1 MEKVRWSDEKF
12 AQERVKTSLEFP
24 QGEEINLIES
34 TEYLQDMPKH
44 RSYPQKLKMAQDKG
58 ITLLQAGMAGD
69 IMTAAIDSKS
79 VSALRKISDELDMPV
94 QVTITGPDSKVQ
106 CELLCASGWTSVAGG
121 GVSYNVPY
129 EGEFTLGQSLKDWQ
143 YCDRLIS
150 FYDECGIRI
159 NRETSVPPSEI
170 LVPPSISGAVSI
182 IEMLMAAGQGVKDI
196 TLAQRQYGS
205 LVQDVAAIMALRE
218 QAEEY
223 LQYFGYKDMIL
234 NTSMHQLKS
243 EFRGEESLNGAGAS
257 YGAMTAALAGADKVV
272 LEWSGA
278 AEAKSLLNMLYGQK
292 LPASKELETEI
303 SIIKAET
310 KCIVSAVIRLGAGDL
325 ESGLIK
331 SFKTGVLDLPSA
343 PSEFCLGEVTTGRDR
358 LGAVRYLDTARVPL
372 SYELK
377 RFNKRKLQE
386 RDEIERGNDV

>member
-12 AQERVKTSLEFP
+12 AQERVKASLGFP
-24 QGEEINLIES
+24 QQEEINLIES
-34 TEYLQDMPKH
+34 TEYLRDMPIH
-44 RSYPQKLKMAQDKG
+44 RSYPKKLKMAQNHG

-69 IMTAAIDSKS
+69 IMTAAIDSES

-94 QVTITGPDSKVQ
+94 QGTIAGPDSKVQ

-129 EGEFTLGQSLKDWQ
+129 EGEFTLEQSLKDWH
-143 YCDRLIS
+143 YCDRLVS

-159 NRETSVPPSEI
+159 NRETSVPPSEL

-182 IEMLMAAGQGVKDI
+182 IEMLMAAGQGVRDI

-223 LQYFGYKDMIL
+223 LQYFGYNDVVL
-234 NTSMHQLKS
+234 NTSMHQQKS
-243 EFRGEESLNGAGAS
+243 EFHGEESLKVAGAS

-310 KCIVSAVIRLGAGDL
+310 KCIVSTLIRLGAGDL
-325 ESGLIK
+325 DAGIIK
-331 SFKTGVLDLPSA
+331 SFKTGVLDLPAA
-343 PSEFCLGEVTTGRDR
+343 PSKFCLGEVTTGRDR
-358 LGAVRYLDTARVPL
+358 LGAVRYLDPARVPL
-372 SYELK
+372 SDELK
-377 RFNKRKLQE
+377 RFNKRKLLE
-386 RDEIERGNDV
+386 RDEVERGKDA

>member
-1 MEKVRWSDEKF
+1 MEKFRWSDEKF
-12 AQERVKTSLEFP
+12 AQERVKASLEFP

-34 TEYLQDMPKH
+34 TEYLHDMPIH
-44 RSYPQKLKMAQDKG
+44 RSYPRKLKEAQDGG

-69 IMTAAIDSKS
+69 IMTVAIGSKS
-79 VSALRKISDELDMPV
+79 VSTLRKICDELDMPV
-94 QVTITGPDSKVQ
+94 QATITGPDSKVQ
-106 CELLCASGWTSVAGG
+106 CELLCASGWTSIAGG

-129 EGEFTLGQSLKDWQ
+129 EGDFNLEQSLKHWQ
-143 YCDRLIS
+143 YCDRLVG

-159 NRETSVPPSEI
+159 NRETSVPTSEL
-170 LVPPSISGAVSI
+170 LVPPSISGAVAI

-223 LQYFGYKDMIL
+223 LQYFGYKDVVL
-234 NTSMHQLKS
+234 NTSAHQLKS

-310 KCIVSAVIRLGAGDL
+310 KCIVRSVIRLGAGDL
-325 ESGLIK
+325 DSGLIK
-331 SFKTGVLDLPSA
+331 AFKTGVLDLPSA
-343 PSEFCLGEVTTGRDR
+343 PSEFCLGEVATGRDR
-358 LGAVRYLDTARVPL
+358 LGAVRYLDPARVPL
-372 SYELK
+372 SDELK

-386 RDEIERGNDV
+386 RDEIERGKGA